1 MKTAGIAVLSF
12 ALLASLPLRA
22 QQVIGAKSGIV
33 NYVEGRVLLAD
44 KVLEPAPT
52 QFPEMKENTVLR
64 TEEGRAEVL
73 LTPGTVLRLG
83 EATSFKLIT
92 NRLIDTR
99 LEMLTGSATVVVME
113 VAKEAS
119 VTIVYKDS
127 EVPFAKAGIYR
138 FDAEPGRVKVFKGA

>member
-1 MKTAGIAVLSF
+1 
-12 ALLASLPLRA
+12 
-22 QQVIGAKSGIV
+22 
-33 NYVEGRVLLAD
+33 
-44 KVLEPAPT
+44 
-52 QFPEMKENTVLR
+52 
-64 TEEGRAEVL
+64 RAEVL

-127 EVPFAKAGIYR
+127 EVTFAKAGIYR
-138 FDAEPGRVKVFKGA
+138 FDAEPGRVKVFKGAADVKTGTTVVNVAQGKALTMGNTLAVAEKFNPD